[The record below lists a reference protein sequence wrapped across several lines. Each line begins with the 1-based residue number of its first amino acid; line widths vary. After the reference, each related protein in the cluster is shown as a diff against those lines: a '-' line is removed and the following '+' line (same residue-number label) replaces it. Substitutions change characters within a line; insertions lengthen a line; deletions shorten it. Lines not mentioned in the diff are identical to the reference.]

1 MTQNSQATRPKWAV
15 GSFFQQA
22 VAGVESRLD
31 LILAD
36 PDEAPSKNAATKAKQ
51 DERQT
56 TESLS
61 RSSSSARKNDR
72 LQERLARAIVRSN
85 TPAHLAAQSSASR
98 VSSRTASPVPSVEAR
113 SSVEVET
120 SSEPLENMKNS
131 VRNSA
136 GHGDALSTTPVAPR
150 ISHDSVISSRNSKE
164 TPRSETEDTTPKE
177 VVKTEGKVIAQGT
190 ETPEEPT
197 GVGPKVSDAP
207 GEAPQIITDQ
217 TSDTLEPVE
226 VDKDKAEI
234 AQLKA
239 EHEAAEL
246 RWQEEIHGYIER
258 IDALQSK
265 LKYLAREAAE
275 SAKDA
280 AATAGPKSVEKQLRE
295 KDEKIALLLEEGQ
308 NLSKSE
314 LDHRTVIKKL
324 RQQLIE
330 QAKAQEETK
339 KKIEKLEG
347 DLANSEARARRAE
360 TSEKKAND
368 SLASKTKAA
377 RDLESVTAER
387 DVLSQTVQEMRAQL
401 SRAVARAESAEAKA
415 HSEALEQEKRRVAEL
430 EKELTNFKIER
441 DIAEEKFKRQIN
453 GLRENV
459 EQEKERTRILEVELK
474 GEQSVLESK
483 MESLRS
489 RAEEASSGTTGDT
502 QAKLLRQIETLQTQY
517 VVASEN
523 WQTLEGSLL
532 ARLAS
537 VERERD
543 DLTRQEADM
552 RRKIREA
559 NLKAKKAVE
568 ELENAQETQQD
579 LANRVE
585 EGKQELLKMEQR
597 LKKATDELSQ
607 LQKDLVDQK
616 KVCDTW
622 AQRLEDERAKWNE
635 QMNLL
640 PSPNSLHRQ
649 RRESAIAYNR
659 RPSANLDATAPLS
672 DYRSTSRRSSM
683 LPLVPGLDSIGS
695 PPPRQNSYPTSSAS
709 QSALPIPPQILTNT
723 SNNMLSSPT
732 VVETPSVT
740 FEPDEFFSVT
750 PSAYGA
756 AQTHHSRGIN
766 DIISES
772 TAGAGPSVQL
782 VERMSAAVRRLES
795 ERAAFK
801 DELAR
806 VAGQRD
812 EARQQVVDLMREV
825 EEKRNSDIRVQE
837 LEKHISELDQRY
849 QTTLEMLGEKSEQV
863 EELRA
868 DIADLKKIYREL
880 VDSTMK

>member
-1 MTQNSQATRPKWAV
+1 M
-15 GSFFQQA
+15 
-22 VAGVESRLD
+22 
-31 LILAD
+31 
-36 PDEAPSKNAATKAKQ
+36 
-51 DERQT
+51 
-56 TESLS
+56 
-61 RSSSSARKNDR
+61 
-72 LQERLARAIVRSN
+72 
-85 TPAHLAAQSSASR
+85 
-98 VSSRTASPVPSVEAR
+98 
-113 SSVEVET
+113 EVET

-559 NLKAKKAVE
+559 V
-568 ELENAQETQQD
+568 
-579 LANRVE
+579 R
-585 EGKQELLKMEQR
+585 
-597 LKKATDELSQ
+597 ELSI
-607 LQKDLVDQK
+607 
-616 KVCDTW
+616 W
-622 AQRLEDERAKWNE
+622 E
-635 QMNLL
+635 
-640 PSPNSLHRQ
+640 
-649 RRESAIAYNR
+649 
-659 RPSANLDATAPLS
+659 
-672 DYRSTSRRSSM
+672 
-683 LPLVPGLDSIGS
+683 
-695 PPPRQNSYPTSSAS
+695 
-709 QSALPIPPQILTNT
+709 
-723 SNNMLSSPT
+723 
-732 VVETPSVT
+732 
-740 FEPDEFFSVT
+740 
-750 PSAYGA
+750 
-756 AQTHHSRGIN
+756 
-766 DIISES
+766 
-772 TAGAGPSVQL
+772 
-782 VERMSAAVRRLES
+782 
-795 ERAAFK
+795 
-801 DELAR
+801 
-806 VAGQRD
+806 
-812 EARQQVVDLMREV
+812 
-825 EEKRNSDIRVQE
+825 
-837 LEKHISELDQRY
+837 
-849 QTTLEMLGEKSEQV
+849 
-863 EELRA
+863 
-868 DIADLKKIYREL
+868 
-880 VDSTMK
+880 